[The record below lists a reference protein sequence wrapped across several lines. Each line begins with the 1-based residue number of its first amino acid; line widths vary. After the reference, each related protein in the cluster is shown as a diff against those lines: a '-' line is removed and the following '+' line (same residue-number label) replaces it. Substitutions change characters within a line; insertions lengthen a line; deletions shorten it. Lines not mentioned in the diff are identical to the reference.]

1 MARNRFLARLIFL
14 VFFVISLLTNILGPI
29 VPGHHQHLLRQ
40 LWAQRGSSSSPS
52 SSPMAS
58 CPSPPDFSSSATP
71 KSLS

>member
-29 VPGHHQHLLRQ
+29 VPDIISTFSVTLEQQ
-40 LWAQRGSSSSPS
+40 ASSSSRS